1 MLMYLAGAESSIL
14 GTDGKG
20 GYALAP
26 LESNH
31 RHVLTPFIHYQGKYK
46 TMLPIK
52 LLKEKYANLPCIK

>member
-1 MLMYLAGAESSIL
+1 MGR
-14 GTDGKG
+14 G

-26 LESNH
+26 LEANH